1 MTNMKAREL
10 IRRRAD
16 IAENAFADIVV
27 WRVSQPVPGSHHLFK
42 YRLALVVDGE
52 CVLRFDNETGKG
64 NHRHRGQHEESYPF
78 SSPRQ
83 LLTDFFDEIERWK
96 HEHGNS

>member
-10 IRRRAD
+10 IRRRTD
-16 IAENAFADIVV
+16 VAENAFADIVV
-27 WRVSQPVPGSHHLFK
+27 WRVSQPVPGSRHLFK

-64 NHRHRGQHEESYPF
+64 DHRHRGQHEEPYTF